1 MTIKAASSTKSYL
14 VIGGLCVAA
23 IAGGSSL
30 AMLTKSSK
38 ASAVPNDLTKEALR
52 AQAKETPGQVFEKMR
67 ETMQRE
73 DLTDEQRQKVRENMR
88 EVGREMM
95 EERVN
100 EYFAAATEEEK
111 KAILDRQIDEFM
123 KMREEWEKRRE
134 EREKQGEKDGEPSDR
149 QNWMAQQSQ
158 QERKERSES
167 RSADQMA
174 KMMVYFSAVQARAT
188 ERGIKM
194 PGRGGP
200 GGFGMGGGR
209 GGRGP

>member
-134 EREKQGEKDGEPSDR
+134 EREKQGEKDGEPSGAIRVPQRRSNGENDGVLLGGTGPRDR
-149 QNWMAQQSQ
+149 ARYQDAGA
-158 QERKERSES
+158 RRTRRLRHGRRS
-167 RSADQMA
+167 RWKRTVTNAA
-174 KMMVYFSAVQARAT
+174 
-188 ERGIKM
+188 
-194 PGRGGP
+194 
-200 GGFGMGGGR
+200 
-209 GGRGP
+209 